1 MSLVQLRL
9 NQTGILI
16 ELGRVTVYD
25 WDTIDWAALPLGTT
39 RLPLNWAGLQL
50 TSTGLPLSCTE
61 LLLSLAGLPNSAERK
76 MIWMS
81 WLRHG

>member
-9 NQTGILI
+9 SQTGILI

-25 WDTIDWAALPLGTT
+25 WVTIDWAALPLGTT
-39 RLPLNWAGLQL
+39 RSPLNWAGLQL
-50 TSTGLPLSCTE
+50 TSKGLPLSCTE
-61 LLLSLAGLPNSAERK
+61 LFLSLAGLPNSAKHKR
-76 MIWMS
+76 IWMP